1 MAAADLLIVSQLKL
15 KMGAKIP
22 QQSSP
27 RHGSLSAATIY
38 RKLLKKRRTK
48 SGGLNPHLYRCPYS
62 VSW

>member
-27 RHGSLSAATIY
+27 RHGSLSAVTKY
-38 RKLLKKRRTK
+38 YESYLKTAQQSLRPEPPFLCTPIF
-48 SGGLNPHLYRCPYS
+48 S
-62 VSW
+62 